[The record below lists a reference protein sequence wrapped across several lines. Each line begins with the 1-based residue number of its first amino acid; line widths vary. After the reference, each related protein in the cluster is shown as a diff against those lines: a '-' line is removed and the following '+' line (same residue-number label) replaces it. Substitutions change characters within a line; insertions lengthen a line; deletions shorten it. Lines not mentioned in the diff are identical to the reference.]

1 MLISC
6 IAFYNSEKDPIP
18 APALEN
24 GNSNVQYQIVI
35 DENVASRDKSLDS
48 WVEEPLLDN
57 PEVYNCSEC

>member
-18 APALEN
+18 VPAVDN

-35 DENVASRDKSLDS
+35 DENVASSDKSSDS
-48 WVEEPLLDN
+48 WVAEPLLGN